1 MEAKESMDTADTS
14 GIDVIEGAAV
24 TGCENAAVGEEP
36 SCGETAV
43 MEPVPADDGAEGEE
57 ETGQRAAA
65 PFWGKK
71 RIGIA
76 CGIAAALVVG
86 AVGVGALAM
95 VPADAGTAASK
106 AEQKADPAGK
116 LAGTSGT
123 KADVAKGAPNATAG
137 ASSGDAAA
145 ETGAEGADAAQD
157 AAAAGDG
164 QTAEA
169 AAGTEETATGDPAG
183 APASGAP
190 EDKAAPS
197 SGSGNSSGS
206 KAASGSSSSGGST
219 ASGSSSGGSSSGS
232 SSKPAASAPKKEEHK
247 HSWEPV
253 YEKKWVPNIVTVK
266 EAYDEPVYDTVCVCK
281 CGETFSTSSEA
292 AAHAE
297 EYAIQGIGGHS
308 GSTKKVQVDTIHHDA
323 VTEDQGQYEKVKT
336 GEKCSGCGQ
345 TR

>member
-1 MEAKESMDTADTS
+1 MEENVSMNTTDTS

-24 TGCENAAVGEEP
+24 TGCESAAVGEEP
-36 SCGETAV
+36 GCGETAV

-57 ETGQRAAA
+57 ETGQKAAA

-95 VPADAGTAASK
+95 GPADAGTAASK

-123 KADVAKGAPNATAG
+123 KADAAKGAPSATAG
-137 ASSGDAAA
+137 ASSGD
-145 ETGAEGADAAQD
+145 
-157 AAAAGDG
+157 AAAGDG

-169 AAGTEETATGDPAG
+169 AAGTEGAAAG
-183 APASGAP
+183 APVDASASSAP

-232 SSKPAASAPKKEEHK
+232 SSKPAASAPEKEEHK
-247 HSWEPV
+247 HDWQPV
-253 YEKKWVPNIVTVK
+253 YEKQWVPNIVTVK

>member
-1 MEAKESMDTADTS
+1 MEENVSMDTADTS

-24 TGCENAAVGEEP
+24 TGCESAAVGEEP
-36 SCGETAV
+36 GCGETAA
-43 MEPVPADDGAEGEE
+43 MEPVPADDGADGEE
-57 ETGQRAAA
+57 ESGQKASV

-95 VPADAGTAASK
+95 GLADAGTAAPK
-106 AEQKADPAGK
+106 AEQKADPTGK
-116 LAGTSGT
+116 LAATSGT
-123 KADVAKGAPNATAG
+123 KADAAKGAPSATAG

-145 ETGAEGADAAQD
+145 EAGAEGADGAQD
-157 AAAAGDG
+157 AAAAGDE
-164 QTAEA
+164 TAAEA
-169 AAGTEETATGDPAG
+169 AAG
-183 APASGAP
+183 APVDASASSAP

-232 SSKPAASAPKKEEHK
+232 SSKPAASASKKEEHK

-253 YEKKWVPNIVTVK
+253 YEKKWVENWVTVTD
-266 EAYDEPVYDTVCVCK
+266 EAAWDEPIYAKVDVCNK
-281 CGETFSTSSEA
+281 CGTQFESSSEA
-292 AAHAE
+292 AAHRE
-297 EYAIQGIGGHS
+297 EYALKGEGGHS
-308 GSTKKVQVDTIHHDA
+308 SYGKKVQVDTKHHDA
-323 VTEDQGQYEKVKT
+323 VTHQEDQGHYEKVKT

>member
-1 MEAKESMDTADTS
+1 MEENVSMDTADTS

-24 TGCENAAVGEEP
+24 TGCESAAVGEEP
-36 SCGETAV
+36 GCGETAA
-43 MEPVPADDGAEGEE
+43 MEPVPADDGADGEE
-57 ETGQRAAA
+57 ETGQKAAA
-65 PFWGKK
+65 AFWGKK

-95 VPADAGTAASK
+95 GPADAGTGAPK

-123 KADVAKGAPNATAG
+123 KADAAKGAPSATAG

-145 ETGAEGADAAQD
+145 EAGAEGADGAKD

-169 AAGTEETATGDPAG
+169 AAGTEETATG
-183 APASGAP
+183 AP
-190 EDKAAPS
+190 EDKAVPS

-219 ASGSSSGGSSSGS
+219 ASGSSGGSSSGS

-253 YEKKWVPNIVTVK
+253 YEKKWVENWVTVTD
-266 EAYDEPVYDTVCVCK
+266 EAAWDEPIYAKVDVCNK
-281 CGETFSTSSEA
+281 CGTQFESSSEA
-292 AAHAE
+292 AAHRE
-297 EYAIQGIGGHS
+297 EYALKGEGGHS
-308 GSTKKVQVDTIHHDA
+308 SYGKKVQVDTKHHDA
-323 VTEDQGQYEKVKT
+323 VTHQEDQGHYEKVKT

>member
-1 MEAKESMDTADTS
+1 MEENVSMDTADTS

-24 TGCENAAVGEEP
+24 TGCESAAVGEEP
-36 SCGETAV
+36 GCGKTAA
-43 MEPVPADDGAEGEE
+43 MEPVPADDGADGEE
-57 ETGQRAAA
+57 ETGQKAAA
-65 PFWGKK
+65 AFWGKK

-95 VPADAGTAASK
+95 GPADAGTGAPK

-123 KADVAKGAPNATAG
+123 KADA
-137 ASSGDAAA
+137 
-145 ETGAEGADAAQD
+145 AEGADGAKD

-169 AAGTEETATGDPAG
+169 AAGTEETATG
-183 APASGAP
+183 AP
-190 EDKAAPS
+190 EDKAVPS

-253 YEKKWVPNIVTVK
+253 YEKKWVENWVTVTD
-266 EAYDEPVYDTVCVCK
+266 EAAWDEPIYAKVDVCNK
-281 CGETFSTSSEA
+281 CGTQFESSSEA
-292 AAHAE
+292 AAHRE
-297 EYAIQGIGGHS
+297 EYALKGEGGHS
-308 GSTKKVQVDTIHHDA
+308 SYGKKVQVDTKHHDA
-323 VTEDQGQYEKVKT
+323 VTHQEDQGHYEKVKI

>member
-1 MEAKESMDTADTS
+1 MEENVSMNTTDTS

-24 TGCENAAVGEEP
+24 TGCESAAVGEEP
-36 SCGETAV
+36 GCGETAV

-57 ETGQRAAA
+57 ETGQKAAA

-95 VPADAGTAASK
+95 VPADAGTAAP
-106 AEQKADPAGK
+106 KADPAGK

-123 KADVAKGAPNATAG
+123 KADAAKGAPNATAG

-183 APASGAP
+183 APASSAP

-206 KAASGSSSSGGST
+206 KATSG
-219 ASGSSSGGSSSGS
+219 GSSSGGSSSGS
-232 SSKPAASAPKKEEHK
+232 SSKPAASAPEKEEHK
-247 HSWEPV
+247 HDWQPV
-253 YEKKWVPNIVTVK
+253 YEKQWVENWVTVTD
-266 EAYDEPVYDTVCVCK
+266 EAAWDEPIYAKVDVCNK
-281 CGETFSTSSEA
+281 CGTQFESSSEA
-292 AAHAE
+292 AAHRE
-297 EYAIQGIGGHS
+297 EYALKGEGGHS
-308 GSTKKVQVDTIHHDA
+308 SYGKKVQVDTKHHDA
-323 VTEDQGQYEKVKT
+323 VTHQEDQGHYEKVKT

>member
-1 MEAKESMDTADTS
+1 MEENVSMNTTDTS

-24 TGCENAAVGEEP
+24 TGCESAAIGEEP
-36 SCGETAV
+36 DCGETAV

-57 ETGQRAAA
+57 ETGQKAAA
-65 PFWGKK
+65 PFWSKK

-95 VPADAGTAASK
+95 VPADAGTAAP
-106 AEQKADPAGK
+106 KADA
-116 LAGTSGT
+116 
-123 KADVAKGAPNATAG
+123 AKGAPNATAG

-183 APASGAP
+183 APASSAP
-190 EDKAAPS
+190 KDKAAPS

-206 KAASGSSSSGGST
+206 KATSG
-219 ASGSSSGGSSSGS
+219 GSSSGGSSSGS
-232 SSKPAASAPKKEEHK
+232 SSKPAASAPEKDEHK
-247 HSWEPV
+247 HDWQPV
-253 YEKKWVPNIVTVK
+253 YEKQWVPNIVTVK

>member
-36 SCGETAV
+36 GCGETAV

-57 ETGQRAAA
+57 ETGQKAAA

-95 VPADAGTAASK
+95 GPADAGTVSPK
-106 AEQKADPAGK
+106 AEQKADHAGK

-123 KADVAKGAPNATAG
+123 KTDAAKGAPSATTG

-145 ETGAEGADAAQD
+145 EAGAEGTDDAQD
-157 AAAAGDG
+157 AAAAGDEAA
-164 QTAEA
+164 AEA
-169 AAGTEETATGDPAG
+169 AAG
-183 APASGAP
+183 APASGSASSAP

-206 KAASGSSSSGGST
+206 KATSG
-219 ASGSSSGGSSSGS
+219 GSSSGGSSSGS
-232 SSKPAASAPKKEEHK
+232 SSKPAASAPEKEEHK
-247 HSWEPV
+247 HDWQPV
-253 YEKKWVPNIVTVK
+253 YEKQWVPNIVTVK

>member
-1 MEAKESMDTADTS
+1 MEAKESMDTADIS

-24 TGCENAAVGEEP
+24 TGCESAAVGEEP
-36 SCGETAV
+36 GCGETAV
-43 MEPVPADDGAEGEE
+43 MEPVPADDGADGEE
-57 ETGQRAAA
+57 ETGQKASV

-95 VPADAGTAASK
+95 GPADAGTAASK

-123 KADVAKGAPNATAG
+123 KADAAKGAPSATAG
-137 ASSGDAAA
+137 ASSGD
-145 ETGAEGADAAQD
+145 
-157 AAAAGDG
+157 AAAGDG

-183 APASGAP
+183 APASSAP

-206 KAASGSSSSGGST
+206 KATSG
-219 ASGSSSGGSSSGS
+219 GSSSGGSSSGS
-232 SSKPAASAPKKEEHK
+232 SSKPAASAPEKEEHK
-247 HSWEPV
+247 HDWQPV
-253 YEKKWVPNIVTVK
+253 YEKQWVPNIVTVK

-308 GSTKKVQVDTIHHDA
+308 LSTKKVQVDTIHHDA
-323 VTEDQGQYEKVKT
+323 ITEDQGQYEKVKT

>member
-1 MEAKESMDTADTS
+1 MEENVSMDTADTS

-24 TGCENAAVGEEP
+24 TGCESAAVGEEP
-36 SCGETAV
+36 GCGETAA
-43 MEPVPADDGAEGEE
+43 MEPVPADDGADGEE
-57 ETGQRAAA
+57 ETGQKASV

-95 VPADAGTAASK
+95 GPADAGTAAPK

-123 KADVAKGAPNATAG
+123 KADAAKGAPSATAG

-145 ETGAEGADAAQD
+145 EAGAEGADGAQD
-157 AAAAGDG
+157 AAAAGDEAA
-164 QTAEA
+164 AEA
-169 AAGTEETATGDPAG
+169 AAG
-183 APASGAP
+183 APVDASASSAP
-190 EDKAAPS
+190 EDKAAP
-197 SGSGNSSGS
+197 
-206 KAASGSSSSGGST
+206 
-219 ASGSSSGGSSSGS
+219 SSGS

-253 YEKKWVPNIVTVK
+253 YEKKWVENWVTVQ
-266 EAYDEPVYDTVCVCK
+266 AAWDEEIPGKDSFVCS
-281 CGETFSTSSEA
+281 CGETFQTQSAVSSHIEDMLVN
-292 AAHAE
+292 
-297 EYAIQGIGGHS
+297 HS
-308 GSTKKVQVDTIHHDA
+308 ESHSYNVKSEKPTIKHHDA
-323 VTEDQGQYEKVKT
+323 IKEDQGHYEKVKT